1 MKNLETFRYVLPCT
15 KYEKK
20 KIVLLLKIFIKNA
33 RMRRSIAVYVAT
45 VQPLQFPNS
54 RPEAKLV
61 LLRRGGQTSGP
72 SKLDGFNRLIIVWIF
87 HRAIFLLNNVQREI
101 QRSLLSSVRASP
113 VNDLLFFRSF
123 PSKLWGSTSWVKS
136 KETNERTKSRYCESR
151 TEDWKFRSVE
161 YVGYVY
167 FFIRFFVKFM
177 HNVNN
182 EIQVE
187 QFFYRQEI
195 SSRYLYYSRIF
206 RK

>member
-20 KIVLLLKIFIKNA
+20 KIVLPLKIFIKNA

-151 TEDWKFRSVE
+151 TEDWKFRSLE
-161 YVGYVY
+161 YVY

-195 SSRYLYYSRIF
+195 SSRYLYYSWIF